1 MTCDVAVRNG
11 RVVMPGLGVFEIDLA
26 VAGGVISALVSPGT
40 PLAAAREVDARGL
53 HVFPGVI
60 DPHVHQDITTSP
72 DPWLTETRSAA
83 AGGVTTLLDFPMSAQ
98 PYSKVFP
105 ATRAAAETSALVD
118 FGFQFVIATMQQV
131 DELAHYA
138 HELGVPSFKLL
149 MSFKGQEGAYLG
161 APGIDDGVL
170 FRLMEETARLPRG
183 LVSVHTENIEVA
195 WKLRDRLQAQGRRDL
210 AAWTE
215 SRPPFV
221 EAEDIHKA
229 IHYGAVTGCPV
240 HIVHLTSQE
249 GRQAIEAGRRQYPG
263 VRVTVET
270 CPQYLTVTCDSPA
283 GVRARINP
291 PVKYRADLEALWEAV
306 AAGAIDTIGSDHCS
320 RDLRAKLGTG
330 GGTDVW
336 KTASAFPGLGTLLP
350 LLLSEGHH
358 KRGLGLPRIAELT
371 SLNAARLY
379 GLFPRKGWI
388 GVGADADLALVDLA
402 ARRTITPALVQ
413 SVCDWNLWDGWEV
426 TGWPVLTMLRGY
438 TVMRDGEILAAPGLG
453 RYLARPVDGATARA
467 GGLA

>member
-1 MTCDVAVRNG
+1 MSYDVVVRNG
-11 RVVMPGLGVFEIDLA
+11 RVVMPGQGVFEIDVA
-26 VAGGVISALVSPGT
+26 IAGGIIAALMSRGT
-40 PLAAAREVDARGL
+40 PLAAARQIDARGL

-60 DPHVHQDITTSP
+60 DPHVHQDITSSA

-83 AGGVTTLLDFPMSAQ
+83 VGGVTTLLDFRMSAQ

-105 ATRAAAETSALVD
+105 GARTAAEASALVD
-118 FGFQFVIATMQQV
+118 FGFQFVITTMEQV
-131 DELAHYA
+131 EELPRYA
-138 HELGVPSFKLL
+138 RELGVPSFKLL

-170 FRLMEETARLPRG
+170 FRLMEAAARLPRG

-195 WKLRDRLQAQGRRDL
+195 WKLRDRLVAQGRRDL

-229 IHYGAVTGCPV
+229 IHYAAVTGCPV

-249 GRQAIEAGRRQYPG
+249 GLEAIVAGRRQYPG

-283 GVRARINP
+283 GVLARINP
-291 PVKYRADLEALWEAV
+291 PVKYQADLEALWQAV
-306 AAGAIDTIGSDHCS
+306 AAGEINTIGSDHCS
-320 RDLRAKLGTG
+320 RDLKAKLGTG

-358 KRGLGLPRIAELT
+358 KRGLDLPRIAELT

-388 GVGADADLALVDLA
+388 GVGADADLVLVDLA
-402 ARRTITPALVQ
+402 ARRTVSPALVQ
-413 SVCDWNLWDGWEV
+413 SVCDWNLWDGWGV
-426 TGWPVLTMLRGY
+426 TGWPVLTMLRGH
-438 TVMRDGEILAAPGLG
+438 TVMRDGELLAAPGLG
-453 RYLARPVDGATARA
+453 RYLARPGEAT
-467 GGLA
+467 